1 METQITKADKQELR
15 SSSENFR
22 RKNQKNPLS
31 FQKGESI
38 ISQKENFRLKIDL
51 LVNFSNI

>member
-1 METQITKADKQELR
+1 MKQNGQMKTQITKADKQELR

-38 ISQKENFRLKIDL
+38 ILNFPRKKTLD
-51 LVNFSNI
+51 SR

>member
-38 ISQKENFRLKIDL
+38 IS
-51 LVNFSNI
+51 